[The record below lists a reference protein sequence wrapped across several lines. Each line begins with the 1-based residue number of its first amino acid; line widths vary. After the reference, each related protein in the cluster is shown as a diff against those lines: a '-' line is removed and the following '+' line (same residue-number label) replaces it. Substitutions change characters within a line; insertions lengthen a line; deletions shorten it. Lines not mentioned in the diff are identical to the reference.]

1 MSPPISSSVKEKVIQ
16 LHLDGKGRNE
26 IAEVLNHSHIR
37 ISQGSVT
44 NILNAWKR
52 EQGNSDT
59 SQPVASPEAVLSK
72 VTPQA
77 SPPPSSSPDNNM
89 GSSFPNRVANPT
101 TTSQPVQEN
110 PLDIHLHSHPSTP
123 ELSQIPQGLPPENA
137 HVPALKAQVQMPE
150 VQASEVQGVTEVQD
164 QSSEVQAPSP
174 NPEPESPTMD
184 FCEGSVSGWPSI
196 LREIRHAKQQRRHEL
211 LLIDRRRKKLEQ
223 WKKWIDREKYELA
236 IREARVLDV
245 EPFLPVARRLQDLS
259 IGLDEA
265 IPWIETIQEVAQNEK
280 IDSRTAAYRI
290 AQELRSY
297 RQFGGLQKS
306 IQQIQQRLAILT
318 MLAMQK
324 ERALMVLMEL
334 ENRGVSL
341 DEIYGLSKIIDLDKL
356 GKEWHYDM
364 GKNMNDSGSNGGSNG
379 YGLKDFK
386 LDSKLNCAEYLH
398 RNKFDG

>member
-26 IAEVLNHSHIR
+26 IAEILNHSHIR

-44 NILNAWKR
+44 NILNTWKR

-59 SQPVASPEAVLSK
+59 SQPVASPKAVLSK
-72 VTPQA
+72 ATPQA
-77 SPPPSSSPDNNM
+77 SPPSSSPDNNM
-89 GSSFPNRVANPT
+89 GYRFLNRVANT
-101 TTSQPVQEN
+101 TTSQPVKEN
-110 PLDIHLHSHPSTP
+110 HHIHLHSLPSTP
-123 ELSQIPQGLPPENA
+123 ELSPIPEGPPPEN
-137 HVPALKAQVQMPE
+137 PQVHAPE
-150 VQASEVQGVTEVQD
+150 VQEITKVQD
-164 QSSEVQAPSP
+164 QSLELQASSP
-174 NPEPESPTMD
+174 NPEPESPTMN
-184 FCEGSVSGWPSI
+184 FCEGPGLGSVSGWPRI

-211 LLIDRRRKKLEQ
+211 LLIDRRRRKLEE
-223 WKKWIDREKYELA
+223 WKKWIDQEKNELA
-236 IREARVLDV
+236 IREARVLEV
-245 EPFLPVARRLQDLS
+245 EPFLPVARWLQDLS

-306 IQQIQQRLAILT
+306 IQQMQERLAMLN

-324 ERALMVLMEL
+324 ERALMVLMEC

-341 DEIYGLSKIIDLDKL
+341 EEIHGLSKIIDLDRL
-356 GKEWHYDM
+356 GKEWNYGVGQNNNGHT
-364 GKNMNDSGSNGGSNG
+364 NSNGGGSK
-379 YGLKDFK
+379 KDFK
-386 LDSKLNCAEYLH
+386 LDTELRYL
-398 RNKFDG
+398 RR